1 MADWLSRLETLSPK
15 EINLGL
21 ERVEQ
26 VLDRLALTVP
36 RDLLLIAGTNGKGSS
51 VAMADALL
59 RASGKTVGAYTSP
72 HISRYNERIVV
83 NGEAASDARIVS
95 AFEAV
100 DAARGDVVLT
110 YFEFGT
116 LAAALIFA
124 EAGLDVWILEIG
136 LGGRLDACNAFNPS
150 ASLITNVTL
159 DHCEWL
165 GHDVETIAME
175 KAGVMRRNRPT
186 IYGSVLM
193 PQSVETMA
201 RQWGA
206 ILWRAGKDYRVES
219 TGDGRWSYVSERR
232 TLESLLPPGLRG
244 EFQLD
249 NAAAVL
255 ALLESAGLAAGID
268 AALVNEVLPGLTL
281 AGRMQSRL
289 ACGRRWLLDVAHNP

>member
-36 RDLLLIAGTNGKGSS
+36 DDLLLIAGTNGKGSS

-59 RASGKTVGAYTSP
+59 RASGRTVGAYTSP
-72 HISRYNERIVV
+72 HINRFNERIVV
-83 NGEAASDARIVS
+83 NGEAASDATIVS

-100 DAARGDVVLT
+100 NAARGDIVLT

-116 LAAALIFA
+116 LAAAVIFA
-124 EAGLDVWILEIG
+124 EARLDVWILEIG

-165 GHDVETIAME
+165 GHDVETIATE

-186 IYGSVLM
+186 IYGSESM
-193 PQSVETMA
+193 PQSVE
-201 RQWGA
+201 
-206 ILWRAGKDYRVES
+206 
-219 TGDGRWSYVSERR
+219 
-232 TLESLLPPGLRG
+232 
-244 EFQLD
+244 
-249 NAAAVL
+249 
-255 ALLESAGLAAGID
+255 SAGQFCGVPAATTRSSRPTMG
-268 AALVNEVLPGLTL
+268 AGPMLVNIAPWCHCCLPVCAATSKRATQPL
-281 AGRMQSRL
+281 S
-289 ACGRRWLLDVAHNP
+289 